1 MSAEPVPHDPSPW
14 PDHLLSLAEWDA
26 LPEDTSRH
34 YELAEGVMF
43 VTPRPVPRH
52 QLAAYHLCRQL
63 MDQLP
68 DELCPLLDV
77 EVTLDAGA
85 EATVRAPDVTVVPT
99 SVAEADV
106 ARFQASDVRV
116 ALEIIS
122 PGSRRTD
129 RIMKLSEYAD
139 AGIEHYWIV
148 DLDDPISLEAYRL
161 KDGRYLQ
168 VADGAG
174 QVALDHPVPLTIE
187 LASLTARRS

>member
-1 MSAEPVPHDPSPW
+1 MSAEPVPPDASPW

-52 QLAAYHLCRQL
+52 QLAAGKLWRQL

-68 DELCPLLDV
+68 AELCPLMDV
-77 EVTLDAGA
+77 EVTLEAGT
-85 EATVRAPDVTVVPT
+85 EATVRAPDIAVLPT
-99 SVAEADV
+99 PVAEADV
-106 ARFQASDVRV
+106 ARFQASDVLLAV
-116 ALEIIS
+116 EIIS

-129 RIMKLSEYAD
+129 RILKLSEYAD

-148 DLDDPISLEAYRL
+148 DLDDPTSLEAYRL
-161 KDGRYLQ
+161 KDGRYFEE
-168 VADGAG
+168 AAGANR
-174 QVALDHPVPLTIE
+174 VALGHPVPLTID
-187 LASLTARRS
+187 LTSLTTRR